1 MRTTLTFTLILLLCT
16 ISSTSCAQQRKATD
30 QFEVT
35 GFTAIKSSVVANIMI
50 MQSDKTSVTAEG
62 SEELLNILE
71 VKIDDGKLILEM
83 EKSFWKQFNKKAD
96 KLLISISTP
105 TLTKIDFDGVGNINI
120 KGSFSSPGLIV
131 NSKGVGN
138 FTARELDGG
147 HVHISSEGVGNIS
160 IAGTADSVEIRS
172 EGVGNIDAGELKSR
186 RATVYSQGVG
196 NVSCF
201 ASEFLKARSGGIGNI
216 TYYGKPMKTDLS
228 KDGIGKIRAGN

>member
-1 MRTTLTFTLILLLCT
+1 M
-16 ISSTSCAQQRKATD
+16 
-30 QFEVT
+30 
-35 GFTAIKSSVVANIMI
+35 AN
-50 MQSDKTSVTAEG
+50 
-62 SEELLNILE
+62 
-71 VKIDDGKLILEM
+71 
-83 EKSFWKQFNKKAD
+83 SFWRWKRVFGNSLIKKAD
-96 KLLISISTP
+96 KLLISISTPP

-186 RATVYSQGVG
+186 RLPFIHREWG
-196 NVSCF
+196 
-201 ASEFLKARSGGIGNI
+201 
-216 TYYGKPMKTDLS
+216 M
-228 KDGIGKIRAGN
+228 